1 MSLTPD
7 RLLLTPEGEQALLS
21 AENGGFFI
29 RPRSFAVG
37 DFTGTEPAIVAGSI
51 LGNTLHNGRMHY
63 IQIVDG
69 RTVRFTV
76 VVPASVGGSS
86 SVTISEAIVWLHDGT
101 PLGRVRFSQP
111 LVKSPGRS
119 AMFEFMLHLSQS
131 VSHLIDVT
139 LSEFGSIPSVGNV
152 DNLPAAA
159 TAIANTVAILD
170 LCENPDGTR
179 SPGTATRFGAGGGV
193 WGFSGFSRLYSGNP
207 ETVDDP
213 GLFVVTDPVST
224 FDLLENDVVVI
235 SITSGPGAGETRRY
249 TLNGNLEFV
258 PVDATFTDLDT
269 SSVIHIWKQSTGSGS
284 GGLGLPS
291 RDGVGEDW
299 MLVAG
304 PSDGMPVWVPN
315 SAGMSRT
322 RGNLYH
328 PPGKLSMNAISIVP
342 TESERSY
349 MLYSEDPMSAGLDES
364 QMRLYSY
371 RKNNNYAYVALSG
384 ITQFRTAFELT
395 NNIIQFAENIPV
407 SVNIDTRLYELVP
420 HDGTYTNCVSN
431 ELLGDGVTRIFDLPA
446 LVESVFYTKVFFSR
460 LLVPVTAYSLDLVN
474 RKIVFSE
481 PPTVGSKIEINCFVQ
496 QPVAGYST
504 QVLTV
509 NLRTDYE
516 MNMIVLPVVPQ
527 SKDLVFV
534 SEQGVHVHKS
544 EYAVVGNKLVTS
556 VTFAKDRNIEIM
568 IFHNVRAEGT
578 SDTALRGMVIDA
590 IPTAKGIEFIRQGAE
605 PIRIPQA
612 EITIGAGKGMRVT
625 GKFPNFVVENIIAE
639 RVAQDKFD
647 RINTQKLEKDAEEIV
662 AVHRIE
668 IKDDL
673 LITITAD
680 FDAVLG
686 PGFVSVEGTEEMQ
699 FSVSFKAVG
708 AKSMEYGRSILG
720 SGEAG
725 FSTVDPSKTNV
736 KAYANASRTQSIL
749 ALKANHPAGYLEIE
763 ARMRVANGSVASY
776 GSQLRINLSG
786 VVIPRF

>member
-21 AENGGFFI
+21 AEGGGFFI

-37 DFTGTEPAIVAGSI
+37 DFSGTEPNTVAGTI
-51 LGNTLHNGRMHY
+51 LGNTLHSGRMHY

-76 VVPASVGGSS
+76 VVPAAVGGASS
-86 SVTISEAIVWLHDGT
+86 LTISEAVVWLHDNT

-111 LVKSPGRS
+111 LVKNPGRS

-131 VSHLIDVT
+131 MSHVIDVT

-152 DNLPAAA
+152 DNLPAAS
-159 TAIANTVAILD
+159 TAIANTLAVLD

-179 SPGTATRFGAGGGV
+179 TPGTATRFGAGGSV
-193 WGFSGFSRLYSGNP
+193 WGFSGFSRLFSGNP
-207 ETVDDP
+207 ESVDDP
-213 GLFVVTDPVST
+213 GLFVLNDPVT
-224 FDLLENDVVVI
+224 MFDLQADEIFVLN
-235 SITSGPGAGETRRY
+235 ITSGPGAGETRRY
-249 TLNGNLEFV
+249 TLNTNLEFV
-258 PVDATFTDLDT
+258 PVDVAFSDLDT
-269 SSVIHIWKQSTGSGS
+269 SSVVHIWKQTVGSGS
-284 GGLGLPS
+284 GGLSLPS

-304 PSDGMPVWVPN
+304 PTDGSPMWTPN
-315 SAGMSRT
+315 SNGMSRT

-328 PPGKLSMNAISIVP
+328 PPGKLSMTAISIVP
-342 TESERSY
+342 TESQRSY
-349 MLYSEDPMSAGLDES
+349 TLYSEDPMSAGLDES
-364 QMRLYSY
+364 QLRLYSY
-371 RKNNNYAYVALSG
+371 RKNNNYAYVSLSG
-384 ITQFRTAFELT
+384 VTQFRSAFEIT
-395 NNIIQFAENIPV
+395 NNIVQFAEDIPLT
-407 SVNIDTRLYELVP
+407 VNIDTRLYELVP
-420 HDGTYTNCVSN
+420 HDGMYTNCVSN
-431 ELLGDGVTRIFDLPA
+431 EVLGDGVTRIFDLPGQ
-446 LVESVFYTKVFFSR
+446 VESVFYTKVFFGR
-460 LLVPVTAYSLDLVN
+460 LLVPVTAYSIDLVN

-481 PPTVGSKIEINCFVQ
+481 PPIVGVKLEINCFVQ
-496 QPVAGYST
+496 QQVAGYST

-509 NLRTDYE
+509 NVRTDYE

-534 SEQGVHVHKS
+534 TEQGVHVHKS

-556 VTFAKDRNIEIM
+556 VTFAKDRNIEVM

-590 IPTAKGIEFIRQGAE
+590 IPTAKGLELIRQGAE

-612 EITIGAGKGMRVT
+612 EITITPGVGMRVK
-625 GKFPNFVVENIIAE
+625 GKFPNFILENAIAE

-647 RINTQKLEKDAEEIV
+647 RINAQKIEKDVEEIV
-662 AVHRIE
+662 MVHRVD

-673 LITITAD
+673 MITVTAD
-680 FDAVLG
+680 FEAVLG
-686 PGFVSVEGTEEMQ
+686 PGFVSANGTEEMQ
-699 FSVSFKAVG
+699 FSIAFKTVG
-708 AKSMEYGRSILG
+708 AKSLDYGRAIIG

-725 FSTVDPSKTNV
+725 FATVDPSKSNV
-736 KAYANASRTQSIL
+736 KAYSNSSRTQSIV
-749 ALKANHPAGYLEIE
+749 ALKENHPAGYIEVE
-763 ARMRVANGSVASY
+763 ARMRVANGTVASY

-786 VVIPRF
+786 IIVPRF

>member
-51 LGNTLHNGRMHY
+51 LGNTLHDGRMHY

-69 RTVRFTV
+69 KTVRFTV
-76 VVPASVGGSS
+76 VVPASVGGSN
-86 SVTISEAIVWLHDGT
+86 SVTITEAIVWLHDNT
-101 PLGRVRFSQP
+101 PLGRVRFSTP
-111 LVKSPGRS
+111 LVKNPGRS

-139 LSEFGSIPSVGNV
+139 LSEFGSIPAVGNV
-152 DNLPAAA
+152 DNLPSAV

-179 SPGTATRFGAGGGV
+179 SPGTATRFGAGGGA
-193 WGFSGFSRLYSGNP
+193 WGFSGFSRLFSGNP

-213 GLFVVTDPVST
+213 GLFVIADPVTT
-224 FDLLENDVVVI
+224 FDLQENDIFVI
-235 SITSGPGAGETRRY
+235 SITSGPGVGETRRY

-258 PVDATFTDLDT
+258 PVDVAFSDLDT
-269 SSVIHIWKQSTGSGS
+269 SSVVHIWKQTVGSGS
-284 GGLGLPS
+284 GGMGLPS

-304 PSDGMPVWVPN
+304 PSDSSPMWVPN

-342 TESERSY
+342 TESQRSY

-364 QMRLYSY
+364 QLRLYSY
-371 RKNNNYAYVALSG
+371 RKNGNYAYVSLSG

-395 NNIIQFAENIPV
+395 NNIIQFAEDLPV

-420 HDGTYTNCVSN
+420 HDGMYTNCVSN
-431 ELLGDGVTRIFDLPA
+431 EVIGDGVTRIFDLPA
-446 LVESVFYTKVFFSR
+446 VVESVFYTKVFFSR

-481 PPTVGSKIEINCFVQ
+481 PPAVGGRIEINCFVQ

-504 QVLTV
+504 QVTTV
-509 NLRTDYE
+509 NVRTDYE
-516 MNMIVLPVVPQ
+516 MNMIVLPLVPQ

-534 SEQGVHVHKS
+534 TEQGLHVHKS

-556 VTFAKDRNIEIM
+556 VTFAKGRNIEVM

-578 SDTALRGMVIDA
+578 SDTALRGMIIDA

-612 EITIGAGKGMRVT
+612 EITLTPGVGMRIT
-625 GKFPNFVVENIIAE
+625 GEFPNFVIENAVAE
-639 RVAQDKFD
+639 RIAGDKFE
-647 RINTQKLEKDAEEIV
+647 RINGQKVEKDAEEIV
-662 AVHRIE
+662 FVHKIP

-673 LITITAD
+673 LISVTAD
-680 FDAVLG
+680 FDAILG
-686 PGFVSVEGTEEMQ
+686 PGFVSVAGTEEMQ
-699 FSVSFKAVG
+699 FSVAFKSVG
-708 AKSMEYGRSILG
+708 AKSVEYGRAILG

-725 FSTVDPSKTNV
+725 FSTVDPTKTNV
-736 KAYANASRTQSIL
+736 KAYASASRTQSIL
-749 ALKANHPAGYLEIE
+749 VIKENHPAGYIEIE

-786 VVIPRF
+786 TIIPRF